1 MSNYERDD
9 SVTEDV
15 REGADDLGD
24 AKKEA
29 QMRSRRARSRSQ
41 TASRTL
47 LKTSSRVIATTTA
60 IERSEIVAVQ

>member
-24 AKKEA
+24 AAKRGANEVEEGAKSLTDKVTDAVEE
-29 QMRSRRARSRSQ
+29 
-41 TASRTL
+41 
-47 LKTSSRVIATTTA
+47 VIPGD
-60 IERSEIVAVQ
+60 SDQDGH